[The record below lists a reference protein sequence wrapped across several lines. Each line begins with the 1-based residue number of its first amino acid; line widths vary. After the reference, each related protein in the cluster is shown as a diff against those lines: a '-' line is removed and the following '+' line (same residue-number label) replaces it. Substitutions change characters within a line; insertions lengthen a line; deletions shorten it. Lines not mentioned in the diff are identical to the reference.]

1 MQKKSK
7 TLLNLII
14 AAAIFVILKL
24 LLPTDSGLTPQGA
37 NVIAIFIATIY
48 LWLTEGVG
56 WTSLLSLAGLAMS
69 GIATPT
75 NIWQISWGNY
85 IIIFSITVMMINSA
99 VEECGLAKH
108 FALWFITRRA
118 VKNKPYL
125 FIAFFLL
132 ADMILSFFMGLIAIT
147 AIFMA
152 LAESICRDLGYT
164 KDDKF
169 TRVLYLGILWISVVG
184 FGATPI
190 GHSVPLTVMGLIEA
204 STGQAVPV
212 LKYMMVGVPFAIIF
226 FIIMMLVFKFVI
238 KPDCSK
244 FVNYDIEAQR
254 AEMKPITKEG
264 KIVAAI
270 FIGVI
275 ICWVFPDLGKYFAPA
290 VASYISKLSVVV
302 PSLLAVVLLCVIKV
316 DNKPLM
322 SLGRALTKV
331 SWISVVFM
339 ATVNAVGSCIQMQSG
354 GISTFLQNLCA
365 PLATSVPAG
374 AIALVAMLLVL
385 VITNFISCTVAATMI
400 YSAFIPVLL
409 AMPGNTVS
417 IMGLGVMIAI
427 LADTAFM
434 TPSANPASPLIFG
447 SGNITMRDGMVYG
460 GLMMVASYIVCL
472 VAIWPLAQV
481 VF

>member
-1 MQKKSK
+1 MKKSGK
-7 TLLNLII
+7 TILHLVI
-14 AAAIFVILKL
+14 AAGIFGILKL
-24 LLPTDSGLTPQGA
+24 ILPTDTGLTAPGA

-48 LWLTEGVG
+48 LWLVEGVA
-56 WTSLLSLAGLAMS
+56 WPSLLSLACLAMS

-108 FALWFITRRA
+108 FALWFITRKA
-118 VKNKPYL
+118 VKNRPYA
-125 FIAFFLL
+125 FIALFLL
-132 ADMILSFFMGLIAIT
+132 ADMILSYFMGLIAIV

-152 LAESICRDLGYT
+152 LAESICRDLGYG

-169 TRVLYLGILWISVVG
+169 TRCLYLGILWISVVG

-190 GHSVPLTVMGLIEA
+190 GHSVPLTVMGLVEA
-204 STGQAVPV
+204 SLGEAIPV
-212 LKYMMVGVPFAIIF
+212 FKYMMVGVPFSIIF
-226 FIIMMLVFKFVI
+226 FVIMMLVFRFVI

-244 FVNYDIEAQR
+244 FVNYDIDAQR

-264 KIVAAI
+264 KIVAGI

-275 ICWVFPDLGKYFAPA
+275 ICWIFPDLGKYFAPA

-302 PSLLAVVLLCVIKV
+302 PSLLAVVLLCVIQV
-316 DNKPLM
+316 NDKPLM
-322 SLGRALTKV
+322 SLGKALTKV

-339 ATVNAVGSCIQMQSG
+339 ATVNAVGSCITMQSG
-354 GISTFLQNLCA
+354 GISTFLENLCA
-365 PLATSVPAG
+365 PLAASIPAG
-374 AIALVAMLLVL
+374 AIALVAMLIVL
-385 VITNFISCTVAATMI
+385 VITNFMSCTVAATMI

-434 TPSANPASPLIFG
+434 TPSANPSSPLIFG
-447 SGNITMRDGMVYG
+447 SGNITMRDGMSYG
-460 GLMMVASYIVCL
+460 GLMVIASYIVCAI
-472 VAIWPLAQV
+472 AIWPLAQL